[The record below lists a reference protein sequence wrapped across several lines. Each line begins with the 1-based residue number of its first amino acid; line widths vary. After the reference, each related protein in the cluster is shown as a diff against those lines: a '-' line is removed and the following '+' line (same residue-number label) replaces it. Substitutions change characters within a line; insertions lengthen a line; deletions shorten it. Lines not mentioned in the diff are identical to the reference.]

1 MVSTKVSCAIAVK
14 GSKHRSFKLNNRVY
28 SDFIDKSKFCFLF
41 LLFSNTAKLNKK
53 VPMVKRI
60 LAIFLVL
67 YSIPVW
73 SYLFSSDYDVALTK
87 VIIDAGHGGKDPGNL
102 GTGRYK
108 LKEKDIALDVA
119 LKLGAYI
126 NENIP
131 EVEVIYTRDKDVFP
145 ALYERTA
152 LANIEKADLFISIH
166 CDAFTSPDAVGCSS
180 FVVGVNHGK
189 HSRVAIK
196 ENPVIATEVDKLN
209 YGNFDINSP
218 EFQIEVS
225 LYQKMYEKNSLL
237 LADKIQTQFRERVN
251 RKDRGV
257 KRAPLYVTSRV
268 AMPSVL
274 VELGFLTNPKEE
286 DFLNSEQGK
295 NYMASAI
302 YRAFKEY
309 KSEQEGVIKD
319 IQEVKKVIHQ
329 SEEIT
334 TPETKDI
341 AKVKTFLS
349 VQVLSSSSLVS
360 DEKLKKLKNPFYLLD
375 VSIYKYYSGVFSNL
389 EAVKTHQKELVNQG
403 FKDCFIVGVH
413 NDAKV
418 DVSKALELLK

>member
-1 MVSTKVSCAIAVK
+1 
-14 GSKHRSFKLNNRVY
+14 
-28 SDFIDKSKFCFLF
+28 
-41 LLFSNTAKLNKK
+41 
-53 VPMVKRI
+53 MVKRFI
-60 LAIFLVL
+60 TIFLVL
-67 YSIPVW
+67 YSIPVC
-73 SYLFSSDYDVALTK
+73 SYLFSANYDVALKK

-119 LKLGAYI
+119 LKVGAYI
-126 NENIP
+126 KENMP

-145 ALYERTA
+145 ELYERTA
-152 LANIEKADLFISIH
+152 LANNEKADLFISIH

-196 ENPVIATEVDKLN
+196 ENPVIATEEDKLN
-209 YGNFDINSP
+209 YGNFDIKSP
-218 EFQIEVS
+218 EYQIEVS

-251 RKDRGV
+251 RRDRGV
-257 KRAPLYVTSRV
+257 KREPLYVTSRV

-295 NYMASAI
+295 TYMASAI

-319 IQEVKKVIHQ
+319 VKEVHDIVNGKK
-329 SEEIT
+329 EIEVFESRDVYSST
-334 TPETKDI
+334 LETYL
-341 AKVKTFLS
+341 A
-349 VQVLSSSSLVS
+349 VQVFSANSIVS
-360 DEKLKKLKNPFYLLD
+360 DSKLKDLEQPFYLQD
-375 VSIYKYYSGVFSNL
+375 KSGYKYCSGNFSNL
-389 EAVKTHQKELVNQG
+389 EAVKTHQKALVNQG

-413 NDAKV
+413 NNAKV
-418 DVSKALELLK
+418 SVSEVIELLK

>member
-1 MVSTKVSCAIAVK
+1 
-14 GSKHRSFKLNNRVY
+14 
-28 SDFIDKSKFCFLF
+28 
-41 LLFSNTAKLNKK
+41 
-53 VPMVKRI
+53 MVKRFI
-60 LAIFLVL
+60 TIFLVL
-67 YSIPVW
+67 YSIPVC
-73 SYLFSSDYDVALTK
+73 SYLFSANYDVALKK

-119 LKLGAYI
+119 LKVGAYI
-126 NENIP
+126 KENMP

-145 ALYERTA
+145 ELYERTA
-152 LANIEKADLFISIH
+152 LANNEKADLFISIH

-196 ENPVIATEVDKLN
+196 ENPVIATEEDKLN
-209 YGNFDINSP
+209 YGNFDIKSP
-218 EFQIEVS
+218 EYQIEVS

-251 RKDRGV
+251 RRDRGV
-257 KRAPLYVTSRV
+257 KREPLYVTSRV

-295 NYMASAI
+295 TYMASAI

-319 IQEVKKVIHQ
+319 VKEVHDIVNGKK
-329 SEEIT
+329 EIEVFESRDVYSST
-334 TPETKDI
+334 LETY
-341 AKVKTFLS
+341 LS
-349 VQVLSSSSLVS
+349 VQVFSATSIVS
-360 DEKLKKLKNPFYLLD
+360 DSKLKDLEQPFYLQD
-375 VSIYKYYSGVFSNL
+375 KSGYKYCSGNFSNL
-389 EAVKTHQKELVNQG
+389 EAVKTHQKALVNQG

-413 NDAKV
+413 NNAKV
-418 DVSKALELLK
+418 SVSEVIELLK

>member
-1 MVSTKVSCAIAVK
+1 
-14 GSKHRSFKLNNRVY
+14 
-28 SDFIDKSKFCFLF
+28 
-41 LLFSNTAKLNKK
+41 
-53 VPMVKRI
+53 MVKRFI
-60 LAIFLVL
+60 TIFLVL
-67 YSIPVW
+67 YSIPVC
-73 SYLFSSDYDVALTK
+73 SYLFSANYDVALKK

-119 LKLGAYI
+119 LKVGAYI
-126 NENIP
+126 KENMP

-145 ALYERTA
+145 ELYERTA
-152 LANIEKADLFISIH
+152 LANNEKADLFISIH

-196 ENPVIATEVDKLN
+196 ENPVIATEEDKLN
-209 YGNFDINSP
+209 YGNFDIKSP
-218 EFQIEVS
+218 EYQIEVS

-251 RKDRGV
+251 RRDRGV
-257 KRAPLYVTSRV
+257 KREPLYVTSRV

-295 NYMASAI
+295 TYMASAI

-319 IQEVKKVIHQ
+319 VKEVHDIVNGKK
-329 SEEIT
+329 EIEVFESRDVYSST
-334 TPETKDI
+334 LETYL
-341 AKVKTFLS
+341 A
-349 VQVLSSSSLVS
+349 VQVFSATSIVS
-360 DEKLKKLKNPFYLLD
+360 DSKLKDLEQPFYLQD
-375 VSIYKYYSGVFSNL
+375 KSGYKYCSGNFSNL
-389 EAVKTHQKELVNQG
+389 EAVKTHQKALVNQG

-413 NDAKV
+413 NNAKV
-418 DVSKALELLK
+418 SVSEVIELLK